1 MKTSRNL
8 VAAVALLAVFAANP
22 ALAGWGDPIDTP
34 PEGNGMGTDEMVL
47 AAQWGFQIA
56 QAAL

>member
-8 VAAVALLAVFAANP
+8 VAVVAILAALYASP
-22 ALAGWGDPIDTP
+22 ASAGWGDPIDGGP
-34 PEGNGMGTDEMVL
+34 DGSAVGTEMIL

-56 QAAL
+56 QVAL